1 MKATCS
7 EYGEPLNFF
16 LNEGESSALVHYQSK
31 EQAMHAKTGL
41 DKTLLNGL
49 CISTDFASDSDIK
62 AFIDACN
69 NAHSDSSVPTF
80 GPLEGVDSTGAAS
93 PSSLLYPEDCAPSC
107 TPRTG
112 PVSPVTQVASDNP
125 PIERPPIQR
134 PPIQRPSIERPVSL
148 ASEEVKLSA
157 WEGPPIDIPKSQV
170 SQLWPAGDFNSLLG
184 YNAPTPTTPD
194 ADDWSHISSSP
205 SLTKFLPGGLF

>member
-7 EYGEPLNFF
+7 EYGEPLSFF
-16 LNEGESSALVHYQSK
+16 LNEAESSALVHYQSK

-69 NAHSDSSVPTF
+69 NAPSDSSAPTF
-80 GPLEGVDSTGAAS
+80 GPLEGVNSTGVTS
-93 PSSLLYPEDCAPSC
+93 PSSLLYPEDCVPSC
-107 TPRTG
+107 TPGTG
-112 PVSPVTQVASDNP
+112 PVSPVTQVSSVDNP
-125 PIERPPIQR
+125 P
-134 PPIQRPSIERPVSL
+134 IERPVSL

-170 SQLWPAGDFNSLLG
+170 SQLWPVGEFNSLLHG

>member
-1 MKATCS
+1 
-7 EYGEPLNFF
+7 
-16 LNEGESSALVHYQSK
+16 
-31 EQAMHAKTGL
+31 MHAKTGL

-69 NAHSDSSVPTF
+69 NAPSDSSVTTF
-80 GPLEGVDSTGAAS
+80 GLLKVVDSTGLTS

-112 PVSPVTQVASDNP
+112 PVSPVTQVASVDNP
-125 PIERPPIQR
+125 P
-134 PPIQRPSIERPVSL
+134 IERPVSL

-170 SQLWPAGDFNSLLG
+170 SQLWPVGDFNSLLG